1 MEICSIHSWSTQ
13 HKDPFYLFMCAY
25 SNAANC
31 MRVARIS
38 WILVNL
44 AVNDRPMYG
53 SVPLPFRGRLPAD
66 LHNCSPFPVRS
77 CPPIQYAQFTI
88 HFLHPSMEN
97 IWLPC
102 IPKITSRP
110 NQQTDCLFACEVR
123 SIPFHSDPFDS
134 TAFPHCNAPAARQLM
149 SAAAVEK
156 TSPLPFISIKN
167 RRKIIE
173 ASPRSFG

>member
-1 MEICSIHSWSTQ
+1 MTDLCMVLFLYLSGGDYLLICITARHSQ
-13 HKDPFYLFMCAY
+13 FAVAPPFNMP
-25 SNAANC
+25 S
-31 MRVARIS
+31 S
-38 WILVNL
+38 
-44 AVNDRPMYG
+44 
-53 SVPLPFRGRLPAD
+53 
-66 LHNCSPFPVRS
+66 
-77 CPPIQYAQFTI
+77 
-88 HFLHPSMEN
+88 LHPSMEN

-156 TSPLPFISIKN
+156 TSPRPFLSIKN

-173 ASPRSFG
+173 ASPDHSVRVN

>member
-53 SVPLPFRGRLPAD
+53 SVPLPFRGDYLLICITARHSQFAVAP
-66 LHNCSPFPVRS
+66 PFNMPS
-77 CPPIQYAQFTI
+77 S
-88 HFLHPSMEN
+88 LHPSMEN

-156 TSPLPFISIKN
+156 LHPVPSY
-167 RRKIIE
+167 R
-173 ASPRSFG
+173 